1 MNLIKFRRP
10 IRENGLLAT
19 VAAILMFAWIE
30 SVRAVAV
37 KVSALRSAVIR
48 TMATG
53 GVLTNAV
60 EKRRVAL
67 ITGITGQVG

>member
-1 MNLIKFRRP
+1 ME
-10 IRENGLLAT
+10 ENGLLAI
-19 VAAILMFAWIE
+19 VAAILMFVW
-30 SVRAVAV
+30 VRGVARIV

-48 TMATG
+48 TMASG
-53 GVLTNAV
+53 GALTNAV